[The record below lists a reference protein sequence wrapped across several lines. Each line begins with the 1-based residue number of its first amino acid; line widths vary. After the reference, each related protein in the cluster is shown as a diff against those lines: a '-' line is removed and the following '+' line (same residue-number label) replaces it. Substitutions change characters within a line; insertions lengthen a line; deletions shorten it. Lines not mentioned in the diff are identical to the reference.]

1 MTPKQ
6 PVLVLKD
13 ITKRFQGVMA
23 LKSVNLT
30 LYENEILAIMGEN
43 GAGKSTLMKILSG
56 LYPSSEM
63 EGDIFF
69 RGEDVRFNNPNDAEK
84 HGIAMIYQELN
95 LELDLSVTEN
105 ICLGMLP
112 KKGFGLI
119 DWKSANVLAHEA
131 LAKLHVELDLSRT
144 VRNLNPSMQQ
154 LVSIARALVRNPSIL
169 VLDEPTSV
177 LTATETEKLMEI
189 IKHLK
194 SQGISC
200 IYISHKIDE
209 VFKLCD
215 RLVVLRDGYY
225 INEYYQKDIYD
236 STRIIH
242 DMIGRDIGVMYPQS
256 EHIIGDEFFRVE
268 HLQVPHPF
276 ALGKK
281 IIEDVSFSL
290 RRGEILGLTGLVG
303 SGRSET
309 LNSIF
314 GILPTTGGKIFLEG
328 KEISIKSP
336 KDAKKF
342 GIGLLTE
349 DRKNNGIIACLNI
362 CHNMTITIIDA
373 LRRGLFI
380 DHKKEQQKAQ
390 VYFDKLDIKAPSL
403 KTLIANLSGG
413 NQQKVI
419 LSKWLMTD
427 LRILF
432 LDEPTRGIDVGA
444 KAEIYRII
452 GDLATSGVSIVMISS
467 ELPELLAMCDRFI
480 VLGKGT
486 VQAELGKEE
495 ASEVAIL
502 RASSCL

>member
-1 MTPKQ
+1 MNCNK
-6 PVLVLKD
+6 PVLVLNN
-13 ITKRFQGVMA
+13 ITKRFQGVTA
-23 LKSVNLT
+23 LKSVNLS

-63 EGDIFF
+63 EGTIHL
-69 RGEDVRFNNPNDAEK
+69 RGEEVRFNNPNDAEK

-112 KKGFGLI
+112 KNSFGLI
-119 DWKSANVLAHEA
+119 DWKHASKLAREA
-131 LAKLHVELDLSRT
+131 LAKLNVELDLLKT

-169 VLDEPTSV
+169 ILDEPTSV
-177 LTATETEKLMEI
+177 LTATETERLMTI
-189 IKHLK
+189 IGHLK

-215 RLVVLRDGYY
+215 RLIVLRDGYY
-225 INEYYQKDIYD
+225 ISEYFQKDTYD

-242 DMIGRDIGVMYPQS
+242 DMIGRDLDVMYPQS
-256 EHIIGDEFFRVE
+256 IHSIGEEFFRVE
-268 HLQVPHPF
+268 HLEVPHPF

-290 RRGEILGLTGLVG
+290 KRGEILGLTGLVG

-309 LNSIF
+309 LNGIF

-336 KDAKKF
+336 KDAKKY

-349 DRKNNGIIACLNI
+349 DRKTNGIIACLNI
-362 CHNMTITIIDA
+362 CQNMTITIINS
-373 LRRGLFI
+373 LRRGIFI
-380 DHKKEQQKAQ
+380 DHRKEQQEAQ
-390 VYFDKLDIKAPSL
+390 IYYEKLNIKAPSL
-403 KTLIANLSGG
+403 RTLIANLSGG

-427 LRILF
+427 LKILF

-452 GDLATSGVSIVMISS
+452 GDLASSGVSIVMISS
-467 ELPELLAMCDRFI
+467 ELPEILAMCDRFI
-480 VLGKGT
+480 VLGKGI
-486 VQAELGKEE
+486 VQAEMEKEE
-495 ASEVAIL
+495 ASEISIL